1 MFRDDV
7 IAPLIESAEKG
18 LIELFFM
25 DAAHFVWGAFPARVW
40 STVRRWVKTPS
51 GRKRF
56 NVLGALNYV
65 TKKIETVTN
74 TTYITSAQVVEMLEM
89 LAEKYQKPIAV
100 ILDNASYQVCKLVRE
115 NAERLNINLIFLPT
129 YSPNLNLIERV
140 WKLVKSICLNGEYYE
155 KFSEF
160 TKVIDTCVS
169 EIYVDHKSEMDTL
182 ITPDFQIIG
191 EKKKKEKKK
200 SKSYGLVKNLLQK

>member
-1 MFRDDV
+1 MFRDD
-7 IAPLIESAEKG
+7 IISPLIEQAEKG
-18 LIELFFM
+18 SIELFFM

-56 NVLGALNYV
+56 NVLGALNYA

-74 TTYITSAQVVEMLEM
+74 TTYITSTQVVEMLEM
-89 LAEKYQKPIAV
+89 LAEKYQNPITI
-100 ILDNASYQVCKLVRE
+100 ILDNAPYQISKLVRE
-115 NAERLNINLIFLPT
+115 NAERLNITLAYMPT

-155 KFSEF
+155 KFNEF
-160 TKVIDTCVS
+160 TKVIDNCVS
-169 EIYVDHKSEMDTL
+169 EIHVEHKSEMDTL
-182 ITPDFQIIG
+182 ITPNFQIIG
-191 EKKKKEKKK
+191 EEKEKRRKKKKAVAK
-200 SKSYGLVKNLLQK
+200 